1 MERWAAMLKAALWK
15 SGVVLL
21 GVLLASC
28 ASPSAASREDFE
40 EHAEEATS
48 WAEAWEDARC
58 VTVLCGER
66 ECAFVRCQD
75 VLGEVPG
82 QVVPARGGGPPVV
95 ALPAPGRGPR
105 RWWSGG
111 LWLPEDR
118 APVFVIPWYGAHP
131 QRHLLRD
138 TDALLRSGKWVQHHI
153 FPQQKALARWFK
165 AQGIDIH
172 QFTLVLPAQV
182 HTRIHSGGPRGGRWN
197 EAWRQFVDAH
207 EGQRVP
213 PAQIWAHAHL
223 LIRRFGLNPGPFE
236 PYR

>member
-1 MERWAAMLKAALWK
+1 MSKAALWK

-28 ASPSAASREDFE
+28 AATTPSTHEVFE
-40 EHAEEATS
+40 AEEVATS
-48 WAEAWEDARC
+48 WADAWDDWRC
-58 VTVLCGER
+58 VTVLCEAR
-66 ECAFVRCQD
+66 QCAFVRCQD
-75 VLGEVPG
+75 VEGEVLG

-95 ALPAPGRGPR
+95 APPAPGSGPR
-105 RWWSGG
+105 RWQAGG

-118 APVFVIPWYGAHP
+118 GPVFVIPWYGAHP
-131 QRHLLRD
+131 RRHLLRD

-153 FPQQKALARWFK
+153 FPQQKTLARWFK

-172 QFTLVLPAQV
+172 QFTLAMPQQV
-182 HTRIHSGGPRGGRWN
+182 HARIHSGGARGGRWN
-197 EAWRQFVDAH
+197 DAWKQFVDAH
-207 EGQRVP
+207 EGQQVT